1 MGRGVVAG
9 ESVGAAGAAGAGRA
23 HGALGHAAAL
33 GSDVSEGPISVRA
46 GLAALSGLAELRL
59 SRVCGLD
66 ALLACL
72 HADSARTARLE
83 LGLAPRPPLS
93 ARLCGPAHP
102 TPAAVRALIGR
113 APRLW
118 VRLIIAPSAA
128 EWLQQAQRTRVIAIG
143 GLQGDGDGDGRL
155 RAELEEQWS
164 RLQRELAGVPG
175 VTIVAQSLSSES
187 EKHAATRRYRR
198 LRRRQRSRCRCSAR
212 GHRCRILARGPLRG
226 SLALPRHCPG
236 ARVDVTTAATS
247 LSGSAP

>member
-1 MGRGVVAG
+1 M
-9 ESVGAAGAAGAGRA
+9 
-23 HGALGHAAAL
+23 
-33 GSDVSEGPISVRA
+33 RA

-113 APRLW
+113 APRLR
-118 VRLIIAPSAA
+118 VRVIIASSAA

-164 RLQRELAGVPG
+164 RLQRELAGVAGATSP
-175 VTIVAQSLSSES
+175 SES
-187 EKHAATRRYRR
+187 SVQMRRARARATGTAAES
-198 LRRRQRSRCRCSAR
+198 SRPIAERA
-212 GHRCRILARGPLRG
+212 
-226 SLALPRHCPG
+226 CPSPPFSG
-236 ARVDVTTAATS
+236 ARVDIDVSASSTSCPDMLLDQLCLESS
-247 LSGSAP
+247 LSFRFKLLSYAKQLSRLIFAQSEQL